1 MLYPKEKSAAF
12 SGHREIDT
20 TDKDRVVEKLK
31 QTIIKCYDKGIRN
44 FYCGMAVGFDL
55 LAAETILFLQDKYKD
70 ISLTAVIPFR
80 GQPSRFINEDKERY
94 EDVLRNASHI
104 FVLSEKYYDGCML
117 RRNDFMIENS
127 SKLIAY
133 YNGKYG
139 GGTFYTCRKAKK
151 LKIPIINVF

>member
-1 MLYPKEKSAAF
+1 MIYPKEKSAAF
-12 SGHREIDT
+12 SGHREINT
-20 TDKDRVVEKLK
+20 SDKERVIKQLK
-31 QTIIKCYDKGIRN
+31 RAIIKCYDQGIRN

-55 LAAETILFLQDKYKD
+55 LAAETILSLKNKYED

-80 GQPSRFINEDKERY
+80 GQTSRFKNEDKVKY
-94 EDVLRNASHI
+94 NDILKQASHI
-104 FVLSEKYYDGCML
+104 FVLSEQYYDGCLL

-133 YNGKYG
+133 YNGRYG

-151 LKIPIINVF
+151 LNIPVINVF